1 MADDKSSETRFDIY
15 KYRRRATQS
24 QLPGLSAPITAAANV
39 RFEIDKNKKQ
49 KTYAILQETRSEFS
63 SNSKLRTLLLIYSNP
78 AWKVFILTTL
88 FISYILDT
96 CVYTFYRS
104 DERPFWTIIILLC
117 FNFIFAFDVVIIVGL
132 KFFRKWRKTLN
143 LVEPETFIVVLN
155 IILAVP
161 YSFLYLLADINA
173 QFNFHAI
180 APLVA
185 TIRVYRILE
194 YFYNRSSQA
203 GSNQWTTFLSQYL
216 ILFFLS
222 VHTWTCVW
230 FLFANRSFD
239 LHKIRTSWSLAA
251 VYLPTEVTL
260 DWYYVCTYCSV
271 MFLTTNALGDLYPVT
286 TAERVIAILAT
297 LLGFLLTTVVFVGS
311 LTSQFITI
319 TTRRSKYVRQLK
331 KIKNH
336 LRLIKMDTD
345 TTKRIIGYY
354 EDLWY
359 QKSGVFQPKLLK
371 LLPYPLQMEICYD
384 LNAVPLY
391 SSLIF
396 RKLPEAFLRRLSL
409 DMSHQFYLPGD
420 VVYSH
425 NQNKTIMVC
434 VTSGVLELLSDED
447 DESPMISFATGTCFG
462 EISLVYNIPARC
474 TVKAATYVE
483 CQVLEKTN
491 FIKLMMTYPD
501 LVESIRHEIQE
512 RINRS
517 RLKKIKQ
524 GEHTEFSLNIYASK
538 DRKKSSIKC
547 LKDKLRYIQGISD
560 VNTLTNEDTLDENC
574 LELYIISE
582 HVKKKM
588 SMFTCIKSRFPW
600 ILEADCPLVKY
611 WELYMLSIVF
621 CISIIYPYFIGF
633 QRSFPSGIYFYTQII
648 ITLSLILNVFITSI
662 TAVKT
667 KKRHIKDFK
676 SILKYRMNTLGFYLD
691 VVAII
696 PFEYIVTIHQTVK
709 YHDNYRD
716 HLFYLCK
723 GIKLCLVWRLSSF
736 FENLERKLLLNS
748 LLVKI
753 IKYCVYICLL
763 CYWSGVILY
772 MESCFVNRCSENS
785 WFSRA
790 LVWDDQNRGARIS
803 KTKYPLITSV
813 YFATTVLLSVGYGDY
828 TPGDIYDMAFI
839 AFLSLYGVLLSG
851 YCISEFS
858 AVVTHWSRTKT
869 AFLEVIITIDKFM
882 NENNMHP
889 AIKSR
894 IMAFYEL
901 QWQYNSGV
909 ELTDDNWLEKTVV
922 PSELRKKVLH
932 QARFKALTS
941 IKFFQV
947 KNKAYIHTL
956 TEAARDIILPPGE
969 IVFYGGTVTREL
981 YIIESGYCLVTSNEM
996 RETKTERV
1004 IGPGNHVG
1012 LLVLLYG
1019 IPTLSTVVTLTHCKL
1034 VSVSHYA
1041 YTSALSLFPDMK
1053 EHEGLLKPEELQ
1065 HIEQQAKAQT
1075 PDSYLQH
1082 YNRLTEKKQKF
1093 HVLNNV
1099 AAYLL
1104 MPIAIRPDGIFLKV
1118 WASVRMATAF
1128 LLCLLIPG
1136 QFTVDFITCFPWYA
1150 IWKLFVPKHNEDHT
1164 PEDHEINSHMFHCA
1178 LRMINVLQ
1186 IVKLYAA
1193 SWAESIGA
1201 LRRAYFMSVVHFL
1214 LITLFFLNLYTCL
1227 LITLSCRYVKANDP
1241 EDFEYKI
1248 KRISGTIPYLNT
1260 TFHPGGN
1267 MVCLVG
1273 SWIDGV
1279 TIIEGHHMSPSK
1291 VLLLAYYWTA
1301 TSFGGA
1307 GFGDIT
1313 PQNIEHM
1320 ILCICVNIHGVLF
1333 FGYVYAR
1340 IASLKAMADQV
1351 ITKFQ
1356 ENLKHLEMFLNRE
1369 KVPFLL
1375 KKTILEFWKYQ
1386 WKRTGG
1392 WSHQSILGK
1401 LHANL
1406 NEDAVL
1412 YMYEKTLREIPLFEN
1427 VEYSFFR
1434 AFAKKLK
1441 ESYFQKGYMV
1451 MRSNEVIDTMYIIY
1465 RGKVDIISNI
1475 NEVEACMGPGGI
1487 FGNIRGATK
1496 YMTMSNVIASRNIDL
1511 LCIKGRDFYA
1521 LLKSYP
1527 SVLQKV
1533 KESVETAVKDYVLP
1547 TIVSARNS
1555 STEVTNFPLS
1565 YETGEE
1571 EADEFEIDPEL
1582 YMESPE
1588 KSIAESHGSKS
1599 ITSANVDYV
1608 PATLLCFKPHRWF
1621 RSSIIPD
1628 SALVTC
1634 MEYLILFLSYMDF
1647 MLLVYQMAFLSVPY
1661 FFHVCVIFD
1670 ILFLFKV
1677 FLDIHSGYMNRYG
1690 DYVLSPKK
1698 VRKMYFSKVYLR
1710 RRDFLANFLICYLVF
1725 ALSLSPKMKMA
1736 LFCYARSPQLTR
1748 ITYLFTYRTHRKT
1761 SIGSANLLFKL
1772 TTIAI
1777 WASILSHVNAC
1788 LFFKLSCLTPVH
1800 CTSANW
1806 MSKEAL
1812 NLRAKYSEG
1821 NFFALYVAALWYMI
1835 NLLTITGTGDV
1846 SSQNS
1851 FEVIETIIV
1860 IIVIKFCTGL
1870 LISEM
1875 SAMITAHSSS
1885 RIAYDYDINELRD
1898 GLRDMDLSVHQMSKM
1913 WDYVRELWN
1922 RQQGKQMPALVYK
1935 LPFRLRCQVMQA
1947 VYGSHIRESVIFSK
1961 TDDDFRRMLVMWM
1974 KHCVFFP
1981 GNYIVQCGD
1990 SDQCIYFIHR
2000 GQVEVLTVHPNL
2012 TESIYDVLGPEDS
2025 FGIAQG
2031 AGENLLLT
2039 KNHPVPSPACRA
2051 GAPVNPLG
2059 SPQLRTVGT
2068 LSTSLLYVERKR
2080 NGLFVGVVHH
2090 FSFRARTVVDI
2101 VYLKLDHWKYLLDY
2115 YPKSAKIV
2123 QRKVQN

>member
-1 MADDKSSETRFDIY
+1 
-15 KYRRRATQS
+15 
-24 QLPGLSAPITAAANV
+24 
-39 RFEIDKNKKQ
+39 
-49 KTYAILQETRSEFS
+49 
-63 SNSKLRTLLLIYSNP
+63 
-78 AWKVFILTTL
+78 
-88 FISYILDT
+88 
-96 CVYTFYRS
+96 
-104 DERPFWTIIILLC
+104 
-117 FNFIFAFDVVIIVGL
+117 
-132 KFFRKWRKTLN
+132 
-143 LVEPETFIVVLN
+143 
-155 IILAVP
+155 
-161 YSFLYLLADINA
+161 
-173 QFNFHAI
+173 
-180 APLVA
+180 
-185 TIRVYRILE
+185 
-194 YFYNRSSQA
+194 
-203 GSNQWTTFLSQYL
+203 
-216 ILFFLS
+216 
-222 VHTWTCVW
+222 
-230 FLFANRSFD
+230 
-239 LHKIRTSWSLAA
+239 
-251 VYLPTEVTL
+251 
-260 DWYYVCTYCSV
+260 
-271 MFLTTNALGDLYPVT
+271 
-286 TAERVIAILAT
+286 
-297 LLGFLLTTVVFVGS
+297 
-311 LTSQFITI
+311 
-319 TTRRSKYVRQLK
+319 
-331 KIKNH
+331 
-336 LRLIKMDTD
+336 MDAD
-345 TTKRIIGYY
+345 TTKRIIRYY

-359 QKSGVFQPKLLK
+359 QKSGVFKPKLLK

-420 VVYSH
+420 VVYNH

-447 DESPMISFATGTCFG
+447 DESPMISFAKGTCFG

-483 CQVLEKTN
+483 CQVLEKTK

-501 LVESIRHEIQE
+501 LVDSIRAEIQE

-517 RLKKIKQ
+517 RQSKIKH
-524 GEHTEFSLNIYASK
+524 GKNTEFSLNIYASK

-547 LKDKLRYIQGISD
+547 LKDKLRFIQGVTD
-560 VNTLTNEDTLDENC
+560 VDTLTEEDHLDESC
-574 LELYIISE
+574 LDLYILSE
-582 HVKKKM
+582 HIKKKAT
-588 SMFTCIKSRFPW
+588 MFTCIKSSFPW

-611 WELYMLSIVF
+611 WELYMLCIVF
-621 CISIIYPYFIGF
+621 YICLFYPYFIGF
-633 QRSFPSGIYFYTQII
+633 KRKFPGGIYFYTQII
-648 ITLSLILNVFITSI
+648 VTISLIVNIFMTSV
-662 TAVKT
+662 TAVKA
-667 KKRHIKDFK
+667 KKQYINDFK
-676 SILKYRMNTLGFYLD
+676 NIVIYRMNTLGFYLD

-716 HLFYLCK
+716 HLFFLCK

-736 FENLERKLLLNS
+736 FEKLERKLLLNS

-753 IKYCVYICLL
+753 VKYCVYICLL
-763 CYWSGVILY
+763 CYWSGVILF

-790 LVWDDQNRGARIS
+790 LTWDDQNIGTRAS
-803 KTKYPLITSV
+803 KTKYPVITSV
-813 YFATTVLLSVGYGDY
+813 YFATTLLLSVGYGDY
-828 TPGDIYDMAFI
+828 TPGDIYDMAI
-839 AFLSLYGVLLSG
+839 VAFLSLYGVLLTG
-851 YCISEFS
+851 FCVSEFS

-869 AFLEVIITIDKFM
+869 AFLEVIITIDRFM
-882 NENNMHP
+882 KENNMHP

-969 IVFYGGTVTREL
+969 IVFYGGTITREL

-996 RETKTERV
+996 RENKCERV

-1034 VSVSHYA
+1034 VSVNHYA

-1053 EHEGLLKPEELQ
+1053 EHEGLLKPEELKV
-1065 HIEQQAKAQT
+1065 IEEKAKTQT
-1075 PDSYLQH
+1075 TDSYLQH
-1082 YNRLTEKKQKF
+1082 YNRLADKKQRVKITSLLQEFFNNSFIDLSAEYNKTKENYRKSFKQF

-1099 AAYLL
+1099 SSYLL
-1104 MPIAIRPDGIFLKV
+1104 MPIAIRPDGIFLKT
-1118 WASVRMATAF
+1118 WAILRVATAF
-1128 LLCLLIPG
+1128 LLCLLIPVIVCMAPQFGAFNVTLVILETICYIDMYLMLHVAYYGSKNQLIYHPYMTAKHYLQG
-1136 QFTVDFITCFPWYA
+1136 QFVVDFLTCFPWYA
-1150 IWKLFVPKHNEDHT
+1150 LWKLFVPKHEEDHT
-1164 PEDHEINSHMFHCA
+1164 DEEHEQNHHMFHCT

-1186 IVKLYAA
+1186 VVKLYTA

-1201 LRRAYFMSVVHFL
+1201 LKRAYFMSVVHFL
-1214 LITLFFLNLYTCL
+1214 LLTLFFWNLYTSL
-1227 LITLSCRYVKANDP
+1227 LIALSCRYVVADDA
-1241 EDFEYKI
+1241 EDFELKVSI
-1248 KRISGTIPYLNT
+1248 LSKRLPYMKT
-1260 TFHPGGN
+1260 KFHPDGN
-1267 MVCLVG
+1267 MVCLEG
-1273 SWIDGV
+1273 SWVDGIVIIDGN
-1279 TIIEGHHMSPSK
+1279 HMAPAK
-1291 VLLLAYYWTA
+1291 IFLLAYYWTA

-1313 PQNIEHM
+1313 PQNMVHM
-1320 ILCICVNIHGVLF
+1320 VLCICVNIHGALF

-1351 ITKFQ
+1351 VTKFQ
-1356 ENLKHLEMFLNRE
+1356 ENLKHLEMFLTRE
-1369 KVPFLL
+1369 KVPFAL
-1375 KKTILEFWKYQ
+1375 KKTVIEYWKYQ

-1412 YMYEKTLREIPLFEN
+1412 YMYEKTLREIPLFED

-1441 ESYFQKGYMV
+1441 ELYFQKGYMV

-1487 FGNIRGATK
+1487 FGNIRGASK
-1496 YMTMSNVIASRNIDL
+1496 YLTMSNVVASRNIDL
-1511 LCIKGRDFYA
+1511 LCIQGRDFYT

-1527 SVLQKV
+1527 SVLRKV
-1533 KESVETAVKDYVLP
+1533 KQSVESAPKDYVLP
-1547 TIVSARNS
+1547 TVVSERTS
-1555 STEVTNFPLS
+1555 EEQITNFPES
-1565 YETGEE
+1565 YKSGEE
-1571 EADEFEIDPEL
+1571 EEEEIDIDPNVFL
-1582 YMESPE
+1582 ESPD
-1588 KSIAESHGSKS
+1588 KSLAESHGSKS
-1599 ITSANVDYV
+1599 ITSAGNVDYT
-1608 PATLLCFKPHRWF
+1608 PAAFLLLKPHRWF

-1628 SALVTC
+1628 SKLVTF
-1634 MEYLILFLSYMDF
+1634 MEYLILFLSYVDF
-1647 MLLVYQMAFLSVPY
+1647 MLLVYQMAFLSIPY
-1661 FFHVCVIFD
+1661 FFYVCVIFD

-1677 FLDIHSGYMNRYG
+1677 FLDVHSGYMNRYG
-1690 DYVLSPKK
+1690 DYVLNPRK

-1710 RRDFLANFLICYLVF
+1710 RRDFLANLVICYGAF
-1725 ALSLSPKMKMA
+1725 ALPLSPSMKMA
-1736 LFCYARSPQLTR
+1736 MFCYARSPQLTR
-1748 ITYLFTYRTHRKT
+1748 ISYLFTYRTHRKT

-1885 RIAYDYDINELRD
+1885 RIAYDYNINELRD
-1898 GLRDMDLSVHQMSKM
+1898 GLRDMDLSVHQMGKM

-1922 RQQGKQMPALVYK
+1922 RQQGKQMPSLVYK

-1961 TDDDFRRMLVMWM
+1961 TDDDFRRMLAMWM

-1981 GNYIVQCGD
+1981 GNYIVQSGD

-2025 FGIAQG
+2025 FGVAQ
-2031 AGENLLLT
+2031 
-2039 KNHPVPSPACRA
+2039 
-2051 GAPVNPLG
+2051 
-2059 SPQLRTVGT
+2059 
-2068 LSTSLLYVERKR
+2068 
-2080 NGLFVGVVHH
+2080 GLFVGLVHH

-2101 VYLKLDHWKYLLDY
+2101 VYLKLDQWKYLLDY

-2123 QRKVQN
+2123 QKKVANVYLAI